1 MAAAPAGWI
10 TQINRFQ
17 LRDMIAA
24 FYRRR
29 YVVLGVTV
37 VVVAIAAAALQF
49 VTPRYTANALLMI
62 DPNQAQRVAEIDPV
76 SGGGLMDSV
85 FIDSQAELL
94 RSQSLAIRT
103 VRKFNLDN
111 DPEFVGAGGGLGG
124 LVASVRT
131 MIFGASES
139 AAPMTPDRRVL
150 IAAQSLT
157 SRLSVARRG
166 LTMVISVSFESRDAV
181 KAAMIANGVADLYL
195 TEQLEAKFENTKR
208 LAEWLDARIGEL
220 QGNME
225 TAERAVETYKSQNNL
240 SSTRGVTVTE
250 QQLSDLN
257 TQITLA
263 KADTAEKLARW
274 NQVRNAQRS
283 GRTSAT
289 LPEVLSNTAISSLKT
304 QLAEV
309 SRREADMAAR
319 YGSQHPLYV
328 NVTAER
334 RDIEGKIASE
344 TERVVQGVRN
354 AYETAA
360 AREASLVNSLAGIQQ
375 RTDTSNEATIRLR
388 ELERQAAST
397 RTVYEAF
404 LNRFK
409 QTREKETLDQSNA
422 RVISQAT
429 VPGAPSFPNKPAI
442 FVASLVVGLL
452 SGAGLALFLDK
463 LNSGLQTPEQV
474 AEAVGQTVIATMPF
488 QGEEERSQNGQV
500 LLLHEMVIAKPLSLF
515 AESVRSL
522 RTAIEMSD
530 VDHPPKVIMVTSS
543 VPAEGK
549 SSVSVSLAM
558 SAQKAGKSTII
569 LDLDLR
575 RPVVGTRFGV
585 KPEHGIVDYL
595 LGNVDLR
602 SVIQIDPYSGVHF
615 IPCLSNSISNAPDL
629 LGSERLANTVK
640 QLAKHYDLVVFDTA
654 PVMAA
659 SDARRLTPLVDK
671 IVYVVEWNKTP
682 RESVTAAVAEL
693 GEGTNKIAGIVFSK
707 ADMNRFG
714 EYNYQA
720 RGYYYRKY
728 SYYRS
733 GYGSD
738 NSGGS
743 DSKLVRFAKKNSS
756 DRDAA

>member
-29 YVVLGVTV
+29 YVVMGVTV
-37 VVVAIAAAALQF
+37 VVVAIAAAALQL

-94 RSQSLAIRT
+94 RSQALAIRT
-103 VRKFNLDN
+103 VKKFNLDN
-111 DPEFVGAGGGLGG
+111 DPEFVGAGGGLSG
-124 LVASVRT
+124 VVSSVRT
-131 MIFGASES
+131 MIFGASET
-139 AAPMTPDRRVL
+139 AAPMTPERRIL

-166 LTMVISVSFESRDAV
+166 LTMVISVSFESRDAA
-181 KAAMIANGVADLYL
+181 KAATIANGVADLYL

-360 AREASLVNSLAGIQQ
+360 AREASLVSSLAGIQQ
-375 RTDTSNEATIRLR
+375 RTDTSNEANIRLR

-452 SGAGLALFLDK
+452 SGAALALFLDK

-488 QGEEERSQNGQV
+488 QGEEERMQNGQS
-500 LLLHEMVIAKPLSLF
+500 LMLHQMVIAKPLSLF
-515 AESVRSL
+515 AEAVRSL

-549 SSVSVSLAM
+549 SSVSLSLAM

-629 LGSERLANTVK
+629 LASERLANTVK
-640 QLAKHYDLVVFDTA
+640 QLAKHYDLVVLDTA

-693 GEGTNKIAGIVFSK
+693 AEGTNKIAGIVFSK

-738 NSGGS
+738 NAGSS